1 MMKYAKYIAVAAIS
15 IIAVIAVCRLFAPK
29 GNNIE
34 VSKGKIKNVESL
46 VQLCTVDFYYEVPV
60 KDTVNFKMLFG
71 IQKQQGS
78 ISFDIDRLE
87 IDAQGDT
94 VRIVLPPEI
103 IEIRE
108 STEKDSWQV
117 IDTKGLTILTRD
129 KLTDE
134 EENLIK
140 SHIRQKSIRRL
151 YQNGTVRR
159 ARAEAVSN
167 LSSLM
172 EKIYRKPVVVI
183 DPTPS
188 GSYAARQ

>member
-1 MMKYAKYIAVAAIS
+1 MKLAKYIAVVVIT
-15 IIAVIAVCRLFAPK
+15 IVAVIAVYCLFAPK
-29 GNNIE
+29 GNDIE

-46 VQLCTVDFYYEVPV
+46 VQLCTVDFYNEVPV

-87 IDAQGDT
+87 IDAEGDT
-94 VRIVLPPEI
+94 VRIILPPEI
-103 IEIRE
+103 IEIME

-117 IDTKGLTILTRD
+117 VDTKGLTILTRD

-134 EENLIK
+134 EENMIK

-159 ARAEAVSN
+159 ARAEAVRN
-167 LSSLM
+167 LTSLM
-172 EKIYRKPVVVI
+172 EKIYRKPVVVT

-188 GSYAARQ
+188 GAHATRQ

>member
-1 MMKYAKYIAVAAIS
+1 MKYAKYIAVAAIS
-15 IIAVIAVCRLFAPK
+15 IIAVIAVYCLFAPK

-46 VQLCTVDFYYEVPV
+46 VQLCTVDFYNEVPV

-151 YQNGTVRR
+151 HQNGTVRR
-159 ARAEAVSN
+159 ARTEAVRN
-167 LSSLM
+167 LTSFM
-172 EKIYRKPVVVI
+172 EIIYRKPVVFT
-183 DPTPS
+183 DPTPN
-188 GSYAARQ
+188 GSNL

>member
-1 MMKYAKYIAVAAIS
+1 MMKLAKYIAY
-15 IIAVIAVCRLFAPK
+15 AVIAVFAAVAIYCIFSPK
-29 GNNIE
+29 GNDIE
-34 VSKGKIKNVESL
+34 VSKGKIKNIESL
-46 VQLCTVDFYYEVPV
+46 VQLCSVDFYNEVPV

-87 IDAQGDT
+87 INSDGDT

-117 IDTKGLTILTRD
+117 IDTKGLTIMTRD
-129 KLTDE
+129 KLTDA
-134 EENLIK
+134 EENIIK

-159 ARAEAVSN
+159 ARSEAVEN
-167 LSSLM
+167 LTSLM
-172 EKIYRKPVVVI
+172 QKIYRKPVVVT

>member
-1 MMKYAKYIAVAAIS
+1 MKLAKYIAYAV
-15 IIAVIAVCRLFAPK
+15 IAVIAAIALYCIISPK
-29 GNNIE
+29 GNDIE
-34 VSKGKIKNVESL
+34 VSKGKIKNIESL
-46 VQLCTVDFYYEVPV
+46 VQLCTVDFYNEVPV

-87 IDAQGDT
+87 IDAEGDT
-94 VRIVLPPEI
+94 VRIDLPPEI

-159 ARAEAVSN
+159 ARAEAAVN
-167 LSSLM
+167 LTSLM
-172 EKIYRKPVVVI
+172 EKIYRKPVVVT

>member
-1 MMKYAKYIAVAAIS
+1 MKLAKYIAVVVIT
-15 IIAVIAVCRLFAPK
+15 IVAVIAVYCLFVPK
-29 GNNIE
+29 DSDIE

-46 VQLCTVDFYYEVPV
+46 VQLCTVDFYNEVPV

-78 ISFDIDRLE
+78 ISFDINRLE
-87 IDAQGDT
+87 IDAEGDT
-94 VRIVLPPEI
+94 VRIILPSEI

-117 IDTKGLTILTRD
+117 VDTKGLTILTRD
-129 KLTDE
+129 KLTDA

-159 ARAEAVSN
+159 ARAEAVRN
-167 LSSLM
+167 LTSLM
-172 EKIYRKPVVVI
+172 EKIYRKPVVVT

-188 GSYAARQ
+188 GALVTRQ